1 MAQTSIILIAG
12 LFFLI
17 RYEPSELDTEVNRS
31 AIVLWVCLITLI
43 PILLAYLTR
52 RWANLRITIVFEV
65 LSLIGLVCT
74 LYLLHLPDFVNK
86 QFAFLEPVH
95 HSREILPFIPFFV
108 SLLGIRFVMYD
119 GLHFTKHFPT
129 HTRYGIRFVMHGLR
143 KSLEQSWEYLGFNFR
158 MLLLPLFP
166 LLFVNAVQDFT
177 HLFPEQIGAYVGL
190 ALLLPLI
197 MLPFV
202 FAPLLMQFL
211 WKTEPL
217 TDTVLK
223 QKLQLLTDRS
233 GMKYRDIGVWQTG
246 SLSIANAAVAGI
258 IPRNR
263 KVFITDTLLHN
274 FPDEQIETIV
284 AHEIGHIRH
293 KHLLVSTLLV
303 LGYLLSS
310 VIFYRLVMEPLNESL
325 AGFPILLSIISI
337 LFFVLYFKV
346 LYNFLSRRFEH
357 QADLYAVDLT
367 DNQEAFKSALENLS
381 SFSSLPKPIR
391 FILELFETHPSLERR
406 LSFLNRTDKGEKSVH
421 RYRKCLLE
429 VQVLIVSIPVLIFL
443 IYLMFR

>member
-12 LFFLI
+12 LFFLL
-17 RYEPSELDTEVNRS
+17 RYETTELDTEFNYT
-31 AIVLWVCLITLI
+31 AIFFWVCIITLV
-43 PILLAYLTR
+43 PILLASLSR
-52 RWANLRITIVFEV
+52 RWIKIRVTIVYEV
-65 LSLIGLVCT
+65 LGLIGFVCT
-74 LYLLHLPDFVNK
+74 LYLLHIPDVVNE

-119 GLHFTKHFPT
+119 GP
-129 HTRYGIRFVMHGLR
+129 R
-143 KSLEQSWEYLGFNFR
+143 KSSEQRWEYLGFSFR

-166 LLFVNAVQDFT
+166 MLFISAVQDFT
-177 HLFPEQIGAYVGL
+177 HLFPEQIGAYIGL
-190 ALLLPLI
+190 GLLLPLI

-217 TDTVLK
+217 TDTELK
-223 QKLQLLTDRS
+223 QKLQRLTERS

-293 KHLLVSTLLV
+293 RHLLISTLLV
-303 LGYLLSS
+303 LVYLLSS
-310 VIFYRLVMEPLNESL
+310 IIFYQLVMEPLKEPLS
-325 AGFPILLSIISI
+325 GFPILLSIISI
-337 LFFVLYFKV
+337 LFFVFYFKV

-367 DNQEAFKSALENLS
+367 DNQEAFTSALENLS
-381 SFSSLPKPIR
+381 GFSSLPKPIR

-406 LSFLNRTDKGEKSVH
+406 LSFLNRTDEGKKSVD

-429 VQVLIVSIPVLIFL
+429 VKVLITSIPILIFF
-443 IYLMFR
+443 IYLMIR

>member
-17 RYEPSELDTEVNRS
+17 RYEPNELDTAVNSS
-31 AIVLWVCLITLI
+31 AIVFWICVITLV
-43 PILLAYLTR
+43 PTLLAYLTR
-52 RWANLRITIVFEV
+52 RWVNLRVTIVYEV
-65 LSLIGLVCT
+65 LSLIGLVCM
-74 LYLLHLPDFVNK
+74 LYLLHLPDFVNERL
-86 QFAFLEPVH
+86 AFLEPVH
-95 HSREILPFIPFFV
+95 HSREIIPFIPFFI
-108 SLLGIRFVMYD
+108 SLLGIRFVMY
-119 GLHFTKHFPT
+119 G
-129 HTRYGIRFVMHGLR
+129 GSR
-143 KSLEQSWEYLGFNFR
+143 KNSEQTWEYLGFSFR

-166 LLFVNAVQDFT
+166 MLFINAVLDFL
-177 HLFPEQIGAYVGL
+177 HIFPAHIAAFVGL
-190 ALLLPLI
+190 GLLLPLI

-217 TDTVLK
+217 ANTELR
-223 QKLQLLTDRS
+223 QKLQHLTERS
-233 GMKYRDIGVWQTG
+233 GIKYRDIGVWQTG

-263 KVFITDTLLHN
+263 KVYITDALLHN

-293 KHLLVSTLLV
+293 KHLHISTLLV

-310 VIFYRLVMEPLNESL
+310 VIFYQLVMEPLKEPLS
-325 AGFPILLSIISI
+325 GFPILLSIISI
-337 LFFVLYFKV
+337 LFFVFYFKV

-367 DNQEAFKSALENLS
+367 RNRTAFKSALENLS
-381 SFSSLPKPIR
+381 NFSSLPKPIR
-391 FILELFETHPSLERR
+391 FIFELFETHPSLERR
-406 LSFLNRTDKGEKSVH
+406 LSFLNRTVEGEKSVH

-429 VQVLIVSIPVLIFL
+429 VKVLMASIPILIFL
-443 IYLMFR
+443 IYLIFR

>member
-17 RYEPSELDTEVNRS
+17 RYEPTELDTTVNRS
-31 AIVLWVCLITLI
+31 AIVFWVCLITLI

-52 RWANLRITIVFEV
+52 RWAKLRITIVFEV

-74 LYLLHLPDFVNK
+74 LYLLHLPDFVNE
-86 QFAFLEPVH
+86 QFAFLEPIH
-95 HSREILPFIPFFV
+95 HSRGILPFIPFFV
-108 SLLGIRFVMYD
+108 NLLGIRFVMYD
-119 GLHFTKHFPT
+119 GP
-129 HTRYGIRFVMHGLR
+129 R
-143 KSLEQSWEYLGFNFR
+143 KSWEQRWEYLGFSFR

-166 LLFVNAVQDFT
+166 MLFVSAVQDFA
-177 HLFPEQIGAYVGL
+177 HLFPQQIATYVGL
-190 ALLLPLI
+190 GLLLPLI
-197 MLPFV
+197 LLPFV

-217 TDTVLK
+217 TDTILK
-223 QKLQLLTDRS
+223 QKLQLLTERS

-293 KHLLVSTLLV
+293 KHLLISTLLV

-337 LFFVLYFKV
+337 LFFVFYFKV

-367 DNQEAFKSALENLS
+367 ENREAFKSALENLS

-406 LSFLNRTDKGEKSVH
+406 LSFLNRTDKEEKSIH

-429 VQVLIVSIPVLIFL
+429 VKVLITSIPVLIFL

>member
-17 RYEPSELDTEVNRS
+17 RYEPTELDSAVNNS
-31 AIVLWVCLITLI
+31 AIVFWVCIITLI

-52 RWANLRITIVFEV
+52 RWAKLRIAIVFEV

-74 LYLLHLPDFVNK
+74 LYLLHLPDFVNEE
-86 QFAFLEPVH
+86 FAFLEPVH
-95 HSREILPFIPFFV
+95 HSREILPFVPFFV
-108 SLLGIRFVMYD
+108 SLLGIRFVIYD
-119 GLHFTKHFPT
+119 GP
-129 HTRYGIRFVMHGLR
+129 R
-143 KSLEQSWEYLGFNFR
+143 KSMEQRWEYLGFSFR

-166 LLFVNAVQDFT
+166 MLFISAVQDFT
-177 HLFPEQIGAYVGL
+177 HLFPEQIAAYVGL
-190 ALLLPLI
+190 GLLLPLI
-197 MLPFV
+197 LLPFV

-217 TDTVLK
+217 TDTTLK
-223 QKLQLLTDRS
+223 QKLQLLTERS
-233 GMKYRDIGVWQTG
+233 GMKYRDIGVWKTG

-263 KVFITDTLLHN
+263 KVFITDTLLNN

-293 KHLLVSTLLV
+293 KHLLISTVLV

-310 VIFYRLVMEPLNESL
+310 VIFYRLVMEPLKTPL
-325 AGFPILLSIISI
+325 AGLPILLSLISI

-367 DNQEAFKSALENLS
+367 DNKEAFKSALENLS

-391 FILELFETHPSLERR
+391 FMLELFETHPSLERR
-406 LSFLNRTDKGEKSVH
+406 LSFLNRTDVGEKSLH
-421 RYRKCLLE
+421 RYRMCLLE
-429 VQVLIVSIPVLIFL
+429 VKVLIASIPILIFL

>member
-17 RYEPSELDTEVNRS
+17 RYEPTELDTEVNRS

-52 RWANLRITIVFEV
+52 RWAKLRVTIVFEV

-74 LYLLHLPDFVNK
+74 LYLLHLPGFVNE

-119 GLHFTKHFPT
+119 GP
-129 HTRYGIRFVMHGLR
+129 R
-143 KSLEQSWEYLGFNFR
+143 KSMEQRWEYLGFSFR

-166 LLFVNAVQDFT
+166 MLFISAVLDFT
-177 HLFPEQIGAYVGL
+177 HLFPEQIAAYVGL
-190 ALLLPLI
+190 ALLLPIIL
-197 MLPFV
+197 LPFI

-223 QKLQLLTDRS
+223 QKLQRLTDRS

-293 KHLLVSTLLV
+293 KHLLVSTVLV

-310 VIFYRLVMEPLNESL
+310 VIFYQLVMEPLQEPL
-325 AGFPILLSIISI
+325 EGFPILLSIISI

-381 SFSSLPKPIR
+381 SFSSLSKPIR

-429 VQVLIVSIPVLIFL
+429 VKVLIVSIPVLIFL

>member
-12 LFFLI
+12 LFFLL
-17 RYEPSELDTEVNRS
+17 RYEPTELDTEFNYT
-31 AIVLWVCLITLI
+31 ALCFWVCIITLV
-43 PILLAYLTR
+43 PILLAYLSR
-52 RWANLRITIVFEV
+52 RWIKIRVTIVYEV
-65 LSLIGLVCT
+65 LGLIGFVCT
-74 LYLLHLPDFVNK
+74 LYLLHTPDVVNE

-119 GLHFTKHFPT
+119 GP
-129 HTRYGIRFVMHGLR
+129 R
-143 KSLEQSWEYLGFNFR
+143 KSSEQRWEYLGFSFR

-166 LLFVNAVQDFT
+166 MLFISAVQDFT
-177 HLFPEQIGAYVGL
+177 HLFPEQIGAYIGL
-190 ALLLPLI
+190 GLLLPLI

-217 TDTVLK
+217 TDTELK
-223 QKLQLLTDRS
+223 QKLQRLTERS

-258 IPRNR
+258 ISRNR

-293 KHLLVSTLLV
+293 RHLLISTLLV
-303 LGYLLSS
+303 LCYLLSS
-310 VIFYRLVMEPLNESL
+310 VIFYQLVMEPLKEPL

-367 DNQEAFKSALENLS
+367 DNPEAFKSALENLS
-381 SFSSLPKPIR
+381 GFSSLPKPIR

-406 LSFLNRTDKGEKSVH
+406 LSFLNRTDEGKKSVD

-429 VQVLIVSIPVLIFL
+429 VKVLITSIPVLIFF
-443 IYLMFR
+443 IYLMIR

>member
-12 LFFLI
+12 LFFLL
-17 RYEPSELDTEVNRS
+17 RYEPTELDTEFNYT
-31 AIVLWVCLITLI
+31 AIFFWVCIITLV
-43 PILLAYLTR
+43 PILLAYLSR
-52 RWANLRITIVFEV
+52 RWIKIRVTIVYEV
-65 LSLIGLVCT
+65 LGLIGFVCT
-74 LYLLHLPDFVNK
+74 LYLLHLPDVVDE
-86 QFAFLEPVH
+86 QFAFLEPVR

-119 GLHFTKHFPT
+119 GP
-129 HTRYGIRFVMHGLR
+129 R
-143 KSLEQSWEYLGFNFR
+143 KSSEQRWEYLGFSFR

-166 LLFVNAVQDFT
+166 MLFISAVQDFT
-177 HLFPEQIGAYVGL
+177 HLFPEQIGVYIGL
-190 ALLLPLI
+190 GLLLPLI

-202 FAPLLMQFL
+202 FAPSLMQFL

-217 TDTVLK
+217 TDTELK
-223 QKLQLLTDRS
+223 LKLQRLTERS

-293 KHLLVSTLLV
+293 RHLLISTLLV
-303 LGYLLSS
+303 LCYLLSS
-310 VIFYRLVMEPLNESL
+310 VIFYQLVMEPLKEPL
-325 AGFPILLSIISI
+325 AGLPILLSIISI

-367 DNQEAFKSALENLS
+367 NNQEAFKSALENLS
-381 SFSSLPKPIR
+381 GFSSLPKPIR

-406 LSFLNRTDKGEKSVH
+406 LSFLNRTDEGKKSVD

-429 VQVLIVSIPVLIFL
+429 VKVLITSIPVLIFF
-443 IYLMFR
+443 IYLMIR

>member
-12 LFFLI
+12 LFFLL
-17 RYEPSELDTEVNRS
+17 RYEPTELDTEFNYT
-31 AIVLWVCLITLI
+31 ALCFWVCIITLV
-43 PILLAYLTR
+43 PILLAYLSR
-52 RWANLRITIVFEV
+52 RWIKIRGTIVYEV
-65 LSLIGLVCT
+65 LGLIGFVCT
-74 LYLLHLPDFVNK
+74 LYLLHLPDVVNE

-108 SLLGIRFVMYD
+108 SLLGIRFVLYD
-119 GLHFTKHFPT
+119 GP
-129 HTRYGIRFVMHGLR
+129 R
-143 KSLEQSWEYLGFNFR
+143 KSSEQRWEYLGFSFR

-166 LLFVNAVQDFT
+166 MLFISAVQDFT
-177 HLFPEQIGAYVGL
+177 HLFPEQIGTYIGL
-190 ALLLPLI
+190 GLLLPLI

-217 TDTVLK
+217 TDTELK
-223 QKLQLLTDRS
+223 QKLQRLTERS

-293 KHLLVSTLLV
+293 KHLLISTLLV
-303 LGYLLSS
+303 FCYLLSS
-310 VIFYRLVMEPLNESL
+310 VIFYQLVMEPLKEPL

-367 DNQEAFKSALENLS
+367 NNQEAFTSALENLS
-381 SFSSLPKPIR
+381 GFSSLPKPIR

-406 LSFLNRTDKGEKSVH
+406 LSFLNRTDEGKKSVD

-429 VQVLIVSIPVLIFL
+429 VKVLITSIPVLIFF
-443 IYLMFR
+443 IYLMIR

>member
-12 LFFLI
+12 LFFLL
-17 RYEPSELDTEVNRS
+17 RYETTELDTEFNYT
-31 AIVLWVCLITLI
+31 ALCFWVCIITLV
-43 PILLAYLTR
+43 PILLAYLSR
-52 RWANLRITIVFEV
+52 RWIKIRVTIVYEV
-65 LSLIGLVCT
+65 LGLIGFVCM
-74 LYLLHLPDFVNK
+74 LYLLHLPDVVNE
-86 QFAFLEPVH
+86 QFAFLEPVQ
-95 HSREILPFIPFFV
+95 HSRMILPFIPFFV

-119 GLHFTKHFPT
+119 GP
-129 HTRYGIRFVMHGLR
+129 R
-143 KSLEQSWEYLGFNFR
+143 KSLEQRWEYLGFSFR

-166 LLFVNAVQDFT
+166 MLFISAVQDFT
-177 HLFPEQIGAYVGL
+177 HLFPEPIGAFIGL
-190 ALLLPLI
+190 GLLLPLI

-217 TDTVLK
+217 IDTELK
-223 QKLQLLTDRS
+223 QKLQRLTERS

-293 KHLLVSTLLV
+293 RHLLISTLLV
-303 LGYLLSS
+303 LCYLLSS
-310 VIFYRLVMEPLNESL
+310 VIFYQLVMEPLKEPL

-346 LYNFLSRRFEH
+346 LYTFLSRRFEH

-367 DNQEAFKSALENLS
+367 NNQEAFKSALENLG
-381 SFSSLPKPIR
+381 SFSTLPKPIR

-406 LSFLNRTDKGEKSVH
+406 LSFLNRTDEGKKSVD

-429 VQVLIVSIPVLIFL
+429 VKVLITSIPVLIFF
-443 IYLMFR
+443 IYLMIR

>member
-12 LFFLI
+12 LFFLL
-17 RYEPSELDTEVNRS
+17 RYEPTELDTEFNYT
-31 AIVLWVCLITLI
+31 AIFFWVCIITLV
-43 PILLAYLTR
+43 PILLAYLSR
-52 RWANLRITIVFEV
+52 RWIKIRVTIVYEV
-65 LSLIGLVCT
+65 LCLIGLVCT
-74 LYLLHLPDFVNK
+74 LYLLHLPDVVNE

-119 GLHFTKHFPT
+119 GP
-129 HTRYGIRFVMHGLR
+129 R
-143 KSLEQSWEYLGFNFR
+143 KSSEQRWEYLGFSFR

-166 LLFVNAVQDFT
+166 MLFISAVQDFT
-177 HLFPEQIGAYVGL
+177 HLFPEQIGAYIGL
-190 ALLLPLI
+190 GLLLPLI

-211 WKTEPL
+211 WKTDPL
-217 TDTVLK
+217 TDTELK
-223 QKLQLLTDRS
+223 QKLQRLTERS

-293 KHLLVSTLLV
+293 KHLLISTVLV
-303 LGYLLSS
+303 LVYLLSS
-310 VIFYRLVMEPLNESL
+310 IIFYQLVMEPLKEPL
-325 AGFPILLSIISI
+325 AGLPILLSIISI
-337 LFFVLYFKV
+337 LFFVFYFKV

-367 DNQEAFKSALENLS
+367 NNQEAFKSALENLS
-381 SFSSLPKPIR
+381 GFSSLPKPIR

-406 LSFLNRTDKGEKSVH
+406 LSFLNRTDEGKKSVD

-429 VQVLIVSIPVLIFL
+429 VKVLITSIPVLIFL
-443 IYLMFR
+443 IYLIFR

>member
-12 LFFLI
+12 LFFLL
-17 RYEPSELDTEVNRS
+17 RYETTELDTEFNYT
-31 AIVLWVCLITLI
+31 AIFFWVCIITLV
-43 PILLAYLTR
+43 PILLAYLSR
-52 RWANLRITIVFEV
+52 RWIKIRGTIVYEV
-65 LSLIGLVCT
+65 LGLIGFVCT
-74 LYLLHLPDFVNK
+74 LYLLHLPDVVNE

-119 GLHFTKHFPT
+119 GP
-129 HTRYGIRFVMHGLR
+129 R
-143 KSLEQSWEYLGFNFR
+143 KSSEQRWEYLGFSFR

-166 LLFVNAVQDFT
+166 MLFISAVQDFT
-177 HLFPEQIGAYVGL
+177 HLFPEQIGVYIGL
-190 ALLLPLI
+190 GLLLPLI

-211 WKTEPL
+211 WKTETL
-217 TDTVLK
+217 TDTELK
-223 QKLQLLTDRS
+223 QKLQRLTERS

-293 KHLLVSTLLV
+293 KHLLISTLLV
-303 LGYLLSS
+303 LCYLLSS
-310 VIFYRLVMEPLNESL
+310 VIFYQLVMEPLKEPL

-367 DNQEAFKSALENLS
+367 NNQEAFTSALENLS
-381 SFSSLPKPIR
+381 GFSSLPKPIR

-406 LSFLNRTDKGEKSVH
+406 LSFLNRTDEGGKSVD

-429 VQVLIVSIPVLIFL
+429 VKLLITSIPVLIFF
-443 IYLMFR
+443 IYLMIR

>member
-12 LFFLI
+12 LFFLL
-17 RYEPSELDTEVNRS
+17 RYEPTELDTEFNYT
-31 AIVLWVCLITLI
+31 ALCFWVCIITLV
-43 PILLAYLTR
+43 PILLAYLSR
-52 RWANLRITIVFEV
+52 RWIKIRVTIVYEV
-65 LSLIGLVCT
+65 LGLIGFVCT
-74 LYLLHLPDFVNK
+74 LYLLHTPDVVNE
-86 QFAFLEPVH
+86 QFAFLEPVQ

-119 GLHFTKHFPT
+119 GP
-129 HTRYGIRFVMHGLR
+129 R
-143 KSLEQSWEYLGFNFR
+143 KSSEQRWEYLGFSFR

-166 LLFVNAVQDFT
+166 MLFISAVQDFT
-177 HLFPEQIGAYVGL
+177 HLFPEQIGAYIGL
-190 ALLLPLI
+190 GLLLPLI

-217 TDTVLK
+217 TDTELK
-223 QKLQLLTDRS
+223 LKLQRLTERS

-293 KHLLVSTLLV
+293 KHLLISTLLV
-303 LGYLLSS
+303 LCYLLSS
-310 VIFYRLVMEPLNESL
+310 VIFYQLVMEPLKEPL
-325 AGFPILLSIISI
+325 AGFPVLLSIISI
-337 LFFVLYFKV
+337 LFFVFYFKV

-367 DNQEAFKSALENLS
+367 DNPEAFKSALENLS

-406 LSFLNRTDKGEKSVH
+406 LSFLNRTDESKKSVH

-429 VQVLIVSIPVLIFL
+429 VKMLITSIPVLIFF
-443 IYLMFR
+443 IYLMIR

>member
-17 RYEPSELDTEVNRS
+17 RYEPTELDTEVNRS
-31 AIVLWVCLITLI
+31 TIVFWVCIITLI

-52 RWANLRITIVFEV
+52 RWVKLRVTIVFEV

-74 LYLLHLPDFVNK
+74 LYLLHLPDFVNE

-119 GLHFTKHFPT
+119 GP
-129 HTRYGIRFVMHGLR
+129 R
-143 KSLEQSWEYLGFNFR
+143 KSREQRWEYLGFSFR
-158 MLLLPLFP
+158 MLLLPMFPMLFIS
-166 LLFVNAVQDFT
+166 AVQDFA
-177 HLFPEQIGAYVGL
+177 HLFPGQIGAYVGL

-197 MLPFV
+197 LLPFV

-217 TDTVLK
+217 TNTVLK
-223 QKLQLLTDRS
+223 QKLQRLTERS

-293 KHLLVSTLLV
+293 KHLLISTLLV

-310 VIFYRLVMEPLNESL
+310 IIFYQLVMEPLQEPL
-325 AGFPILLSIISI
+325 EGFPILLSIISI
-337 LFFVLYFKV
+337 LFFIVYFKV

-367 DNQEAFKSALENLS
+367 ENQEAFRSALENLS

-406 LSFLNRTDKGEKSVH
+406 LSFSE
-421 RYRKCLLE
+421 
-429 VQVLIVSIPVLIFL
+429 
-443 IYLMFR
+443 

>member
-12 LFFLI
+12 LFFLL
-17 RYEPSELDTEVNRS
+17 RYEPTELDTEFNYTAIFFWVCIITFIP
-31 AIVLWVCLITLI
+31 IVLAYFTRKWV
-43 PILLAYLTR
+43 
-52 RWANLRITIVFEV
+52 NLRATIVFEV
-65 LSLIGLVCT
+65 LCLIGLVCT
-74 LYLLHLPDFVNK
+74 LYLLHLPDVVNE

-119 GLHFTKHFPT
+119 GP
-129 HTRYGIRFVMHGLR
+129 R
-143 KSLEQSWEYLGFNFR
+143 KSSEQRWEYLGFSFR

-166 LLFVNAVQDFT
+166 MLFISAVQDFT
-177 HLFPEQIGAYVGL
+177 HLFPEQIGAFIGL
-190 ALLLPLI
+190 GLLLPLI

-211 WKTEPL
+211 WKTESL
-217 TDTVLK
+217 TDTGLK
-223 QKLQLLTDRS
+223 QKLQRLTERS
-233 GMKYRDIGVWQTG
+233 GMKYKDIGVWQTG

-293 KHLLVSTLLV
+293 KHLLISTLLV
-303 LGYLLSS
+303 LVYLLSS
-310 VIFYRLVMEPLNESL
+310 VIFYQLVMEPLKEPL

-337 LFFVLYFKV
+337 LFFVFYFKV

-367 DNQEAFKSALENLS
+367 NNREAFKSALENLS

-406 LSFLNRTDKGEKSVH
+406 LSFLNRNDEGEKSVD

-429 VQVLIVSIPVLIFL
+429 VKVLITSIPVLIFF
-443 IYLMFR
+443 IYLMIR

>member
-12 LFFLI
+12 LFFLL
-17 RYEPSELDTEVNRS
+17 RYEPTELDTEFNYT
-31 AIVLWVCLITLI
+31 AIFFWVCIITLV
-43 PILLAYLTR
+43 PILLAYLSR
-52 RWANLRITIVFEV
+52 RWIKIRVTIVYEV
-65 LSLIGLVCT
+65 LCLIGLVCT
-74 LYLLHLPDFVNK
+74 LYLLHLPDVVNE

-119 GLHFTKHFPT
+119 GP
-129 HTRYGIRFVMHGLR
+129 R
-143 KSLEQSWEYLGFNFR
+143 KSSEQRWEYLGFSFR

-166 LLFVNAVQDFT
+166 MLFISAVQDFT
-177 HLFPEQIGAYVGL
+177 HLFPEQIGAYIGL
-190 ALLLPLI
+190 GLLLPLI

-217 TDTVLK
+217 TDTELK
-223 QKLQLLTDRS
+223 QKLQRLTERS

-293 KHLLVSTLLV
+293 KHLLISTVLV
-303 LGYLLSS
+303 LVYLLSS
-310 VIFYRLVMEPLNESL
+310 IIFYQLVMEPLKEPL
-325 AGFPILLSIISI
+325 AGLPILLSIISI
-337 LFFVLYFKV
+337 LFFVFYFKV

-367 DNQEAFKSALENLS
+367 NNQEAFKSALENLS
-381 SFSSLPKPIR
+381 GFSSLPKPIR

-406 LSFLNRTDKGEKSVH
+406 LSFLNRTDEGKKSVD

-429 VQVLIVSIPVLIFL
+429 VKMLITSIPVLIFL
-443 IYLMFR
+443 IYLIFR

>member
-17 RYEPSELDTEVNRS
+17 RYEPTELDTEVNRS
-31 AIVLWVCLITLI
+31 AIVFWVCIITLI
-43 PILLAYLTR
+43 PILCAYLMR
-52 RWANLRITIVFEV
+52 RWANLLATIVFEV
-65 LSLIGLVCT
+65 LCLIGLVCT
-74 LYLLHLPDFVNK
+74 LYLLHLPDVVNE

-119 GLHFTKHFPT
+119 GP
-129 HTRYGIRFVMHGLR
+129 R
-143 KSLEQSWEYLGFNFR
+143 KCREQRWEYLSFSFR

-166 LLFVNAVQDFT
+166 ILFINAALDFT
-177 HLFPEQIGAYVGL
+177 HLFPEQIAAFVGL
-190 ALLLPLI
+190 GLLLPLI
-197 MLPFV
+197 LLPFV

-217 TDTVLK
+217 TDTELK
-223 QKLQLLTDRS
+223 QKLQCLTERS
-233 GMKYRDIGVWQTG
+233 GIKYRDIGVWQTG

-310 VIFYRLVMEPLNESL
+310 VIFYLLVMEPLKEPL
-325 AGFPILLSIISI
+325 AEFPILLTIISI
-337 LFFVLYFKV
+337 LFFVFYFKI

-381 SFSSLPKPIR
+381 SFSSLPKPMR

-406 LSFLNRTDKGEKSVH
+406 LSFLNRTDEGKKTVH

-429 VQVLIVSIPVLIFL
+429 VKVLIALIPIFVFL
-443 IYLMFR
+443 IYLIGRYHT